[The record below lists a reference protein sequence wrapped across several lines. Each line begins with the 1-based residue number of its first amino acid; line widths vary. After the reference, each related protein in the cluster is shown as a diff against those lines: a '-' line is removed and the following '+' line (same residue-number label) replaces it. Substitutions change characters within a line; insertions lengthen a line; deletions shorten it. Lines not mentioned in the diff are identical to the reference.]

1 MTQPSLKADMNTQRV
16 APKIDFSQ
24 LLRATEGL
32 TQWRPLALG
41 FLTLVGCGLLVVAGM
56 FLATSLNGALGGIL
70 AFVVGVLA
78 LIAMASGFSGVG
90 VMLMDQAKS
99 IAPRSMMDALL
110 FGLMCLPKFL
120 GFACV
125 LLGLTLALALVAA
138 LVYFLCKIPGVGP
151 LLLFVAHPVMV
162 VVAGVFFTA
171 ISWVAIPL
179 FTPAVWDGRG
189 FKESLSL
196 VFAVARTRLV
206 QVVGLFLGLYVVVS
220 IVALLLTAALLP
232 GYGFMTGLAS
242 AIIGSNMMG
251 DMSSLMY
258 MGSGHG
264 SGHLYAGML
273 ATGLIFAVA
282 TTLMFQVLIMG
293 VNLVYLSATDGV
305 DILAS
310 QEALNAGLAQAKNK
324 AREAQERAREAAEHA
339 LQSTQNAASAAR
351 ASIASATA
359 TPAPAAPAQPGCP
372 QCHQSIAEDD
382 VFCGHCGHKLH

>member
-1 MTQPSLKADMNTQRV
+1 MNTQTV
-16 APKIDFSQ
+16 APRIDFSQ
-24 LLRATEGL
+24 LLRAAEGL

-41 FLTLVGCGLLVVAGM
+41 FLTLVGSGLLMVGGM
-56 FLATSLNGALGGIL
+56 FLASSLNGALGGIL
-70 AFVVGVLA
+70 AFVIGLLA
-78 LIAMASGFSGVG
+78 LVALASGFSGVG
-90 VMLMDQAKS
+90 VMLMDRAKS

-110 FGLMCLPKFL
+110 FGLMCLPKFI
-120 GFACV
+120 GFAFV
-125 LLGLTLALALVAA
+125 LLGLTLALTLVGA

-196 VFAVARTRLV
+196 VFAVARTRLL
-206 QVVGLFLGLYVVVS
+206 QVVALFLGLYVVVS

-232 GYGFMTGLAS
+232 GYAFMTGLAS
-242 AIIGSNMMG
+242 AVLGQNMLG
-251 DMSSLMY
+251 DMSSVMS
-258 MGSGHG
+258 MGRGYG
-264 SGHLYAGML
+264 SANMYAGML

-293 VNLVYLSATDGV
+293 VNLVYLSATEGV
-305 DILAS
+305 DIAAS
-310 QEALNAGLAQAKNK
+310 QAALNAGLAQAKSK

-339 LQSTQNAASAAR
+339 RQSTQNAASAAR
-351 ASIASATA
+351 ASIAAATA
-359 TPAPAAPAQPGCP
+359 STVAPEPIEPAHLSCP
-372 QCHQSIAEDD
+372 QCHQGIAVDD
-382 VFCGHCGHKLH
+382 VFCGHCGHKLQ